1 MAEPA
6 GRDPGFERT
15 LERLFAE
22 PPVFTDADAFA
33 GKVKARM
40 ARSWRIRTLGIGA
53 AGVAGGVIAAGQ
65 IVGSGPGAGP
75 LAIKL
80 QDASARSAQAA
91 DAVYRQAWSGLNALS
106 HVTPSAGLFW
116 AVSGLMILAA
126 VIGATRVLDEV

>member
-6 GRDPGFERT
+6 ARDPEFERT

-22 PPVFTDADAFA
+22 PPAFTDADAFA
-33 GKVKARM
+33 RKVKARM
-40 ARSWRIRTLGIGA
+40 ARNWRVRTLGIGV
-53 AGVAGGVIAAGQ
+53 AGVAGGVVAASQ
-65 IVGSGPGAGP
+65 IVCSGPGAGP
-75 LAIKL
+75 VAIKL
-80 QDASARSAQAA
+80 QIASAQSAQAA
-91 DAVYRQAWSGLNALS
+91 DAVYRQTWSGLNALS